1 MSPLRGDALKIS
13 WRAAA
18 DGTCQLYHKMLR
30 VLWYNKARRHAAFY
44 NLNDK
49 RPCTMDNHAG
59 ALALAGK
66 PFAPQRI
73 EINKT
78 VRPRA

>member
-1 MSPLRGDALKIS
+1 MSARRDDALRFYGVPS
-13 WRAAA
+13 ETAHA
-18 DGTCQLYHKMLR
+18 DYTIKCGAL
-30 VLWYNKARRHAAFY
+30 LWCNKARRHAAFY

-59 ALALAGK
+59 ALAGK